1 MNARLS
7 PPDARPADPEASG
20 KPMVVGTRKAQPGG
34 EGGMRAMVTRSGVAF
49 ADQEAVRI
57 AVRQLNDKELAH
69 EMKLMGHELANRQW
83 ALAEMRREKKRRTKG
98 KSHA

>member
-1 MNARLS
+1 MNDLS
-7 PPDARPADPEASG
+7 PPNARPADPEASG
-20 KPMVVGTRKAQPGG
+20 QPMAIGTRKAQPGG
-34 EGGMRAMVTRSGVAF
+34 DGRVRALVARSSVAL

-57 AVRQLNDKELAH
+57 AIRQLTDKELLR
-69 EMKLMGHELANRQW
+69 EMRLMGQELANRQT

>member
-1 MNARLS
+1 MNDLS
-7 PPDARPADPEASG
+7 PPNARPADPEASG
-20 KPMVVGTRKAQPGG
+20 QPMAIGTRKAQPGG
-34 EGGMRAMVTRSGVAF
+34 EGRVRAVFTRSGVAF

-83 ALAEMRREKKRRTKG
+83 ALAEMRREKKRRNRG
-98 KSHA
+98 DR